1 MIQPKVKPKMRTL
14 TVSLPESEL
23 AALDEYCRFL
33 GGDTD
38 RTYIVSEALL
48 QVISRDER
56 FKNGQ
61 EPIAGPRSARTAGAS
76 PVRGDA
82 HAIPLPHAKPGRP
95 NHVADFE
102 VVFKEGALCS
112 LKLVGGSLWRLRLR
126 EAGPDRLFVTLPAR
140 HLRG

>member
-38 RTYIVSEALL
+38 RTYIVSQALR
-48 QVISRDER
+48 QVISRDKR

-61 EPIAGPRSARTAGAS
+61 EAVAAPRSPRTA
-76 PVRGDA
+76 
-82 HAIPLPHAKPGRP
+82 
-95 NHVADFE
+95 
-102 VVFKEGALCS
+102 
-112 LKLVGGSLWRLRLR
+112 
-126 EAGPDRLFVTLPAR
+126 EA
-140 HLRG
+140 